1 MPIPETVNHESQWRN
16 TTDMLSNRFRA
27 LMPIGVTL
35 ALVLA
40 ACGGNGGTAPTP
52 GATDDPGTSPDPAP
66 TADVGAAC
74 DGVESLSFTHTMN
87 DQESPVIA
95 EIAEGF
101 EGTDVEVT
109 QIPFD
114 GAQQAYSNQAAGG
127 EAPDVF
133 RAEIAW
139 IADYADRGYLLDL
152 SDRVPADEWDDYLDG
167 PLAYGQW
174 QGSTFAIPQ
183 VTDALALLYNKRIF
197 EEAGVEVPDTME
209 DFITVGETIQSETDV
224 ANAFYMRGDAYWL
237 QPFLWAYGGGLF
249 TTDDQGNVGE
259 ILVNNEG
266 SVEGLTFLLEDVLG
280 TVAPESVDFAND
292 YGNAMEAFKA
302 GQVAMIFNG
311 PWATADVLSGD
322 EFMDDPENLGIA
334 VIPAGPGGDRG
345 SPIGGHSYVVYAGMD
360 EAKHDCAV
368 EFTRYLSSAENQ
380 GRLAT
385 ELNLLPTRTSAYELS
400 EVQDSRLIADF
411 EAVIENATNRPVV
424 PEGGAIYA
432 DFGPN
437 FQAAWTGDKT
447 PQQALD
453 DVAAAWETLLASRLG
468 Q

>member
-1 MPIPETVNHESQWRN
+1 
-16 TTDMLSNRFRA
+16 
-27 LMPIGVTL
+27 
-35 ALVLA
+35 
-40 ACGGNGGTAPTP
+40 
-52 GATDDPGTSPDPAP
+52 ATMDPA
-66 TADVGAAC
+66 AAC

-95 EIAEGF
+95 EIAEAF
-101 EGTDVEVT
+101 EGTTVDVT

-114 GAQQAYSNQAAGG
+114 GAQQAYDQQAAGG

-139 IADYADRGYLLDL
+139 IADYADKGYLVDL
-152 SDRVPADEWDDYLDG
+152 TDMVPADEWGDYLEG

-174 QGSTFAIPQ
+174 QGGTYAIPQ
-183 VTDALALLYNKRIF
+183 VTDALALMYNKRIF
-197 EEAGVEVPDTME
+197 EEAEVDVPETME
-209 DFITVGETIQSETDV
+209 DFVAVGQTIQDNTDLE
-224 ANAFYMRGDAYWL
+224 NAFYMRGDAYWL
-237 QPFLWAYGGGLF
+237 QPFLWAFGGGLF
-249 TTDDQGNVGE
+249 DVDEEGNVTE

-280 TVAPESVDFAND
+280 TISPESVDFAND
-292 YGNAMEAFKA
+292 YGNAMTAFKA
-302 GQVAMIFNG
+302 GEVAMIFNG
-311 PWATADVLSGD
+311 PWSTADALSGE
-322 EFMDDPENLGIA
+322 EFSDPENLGVA
-334 VIPAGPGGDRG
+334 VIPAGPDGDRG

-360 EAKHDCAV
+360 ESRQACAV

-411 EAVIENATNRPVV
+411 QAVIENATARPVV

-437 FQAAWTGDKT
+437 FQAAWTGDKS

>member
-1 MPIPETVNHESQWRN
+1 
-16 TTDMLSNRFRA
+16 MLSNRFRA
-27 LMPIGVTL
+27 VMPIGLTL
-35 ALVLA
+35 ALILA
-40 ACGGNGGTAPTP
+40 ACGNGDGGTDPTS
-52 GATDDPGTSPDPAP
+52 SPDGTDPAATMDP
-66 TADVGAAC
+66 AAAC

-95 EIAEGF
+95 EIAEAF
-101 EGTDVEVT
+101 EGTTVDVT

-114 GAQQAYSNQAAGG
+114 GAQQAYDQQAAGG

-139 IADYADRGYLLDL
+139 IADYADKGFLIDL
-152 SDRVPADEWDDYLDG
+152 TDMVPADEWGDYLEG

-174 QGSTFAIPQ
+174 QGGTYAIPQ
-183 VTDALALLYNKRIF
+183 VTDALALMYNKRIF
-197 EEAGVEVPDTME
+197 EEAEVDVPETME
-209 DFITVGETIQSETDV
+209 DFVAVGQTIQDNTDLE
-224 ANAFYMRGDAYWL
+224 NAFYMRGDAYWL
-237 QPFLWAYGGGLF
+237 QPFLWAFGGGLF
-249 TTDDQGNVGE
+249 DVDEEGNVTE

-280 TVAPESVDFAND
+280 TISPESVDFAND
-292 YGNAMEAFKA
+292 YGNAMTAFKA
-302 GQVAMIFNG
+302 GEVAMIFNG
-311 PWATADVLSGD
+311 PWSTADALSGE
-322 EFMDDPENLGIA
+322 EFSDPENLGVA
-334 VIPAGPGGDRG
+334 VIPAGPDGDRG

-360 EAKHDCAV
+360 ESRQACAV

-411 EAVIENATNRPVV
+411 QAVIENATARPVV

-437 FQAAWTGDKT
+437 FQAAWTGDKS

>member
-1 MPIPETVNHESQWRN
+1 MFY
-16 TTDMLSNRFRA
+16 TTKRA
-27 LMPIGVTL
+27 LMPLGITL

-40 ACGGNGGTAPTP
+40 ACGGETATTTPTP
-52 GATDDPGTSPDPAP
+52 GGTDAP
-66 TADVGAAC
+66 TDAPTQAPAAAC
-74 DGVESLSFTHTMN
+74 DGVDGLTFTHTMN

-95 EIAEGF
+95 EIAQGF
-101 EGTDVEVT
+101 EGTTVQVT

-114 GAQQAYSNQAAGG
+114 GAQQAYDQQAAGG

-139 IADYADRGYLLDL
+139 IADYADKGYLVDL
-152 SDRVPADEWDDYLDG
+152 TDMVPADEWNDFLAG

-174 QGSTFAIPQ
+174 QGGTFAIPQ
-183 VTDALALLYNKRIF
+183 VTDALALLYNKRLF
-197 EEAGVEVPDTME
+197 EEANVEVPETME
-209 DFITVGETIQSETDV
+209 ELIEVGETIEAETDV
-224 ANAFYMRGDAYWL
+224 TSAFYMRGDAYWL

-249 TTDDQGNVGE
+249 NTDDQGNVTE

-266 SVEGLTFLLEDVLG
+266 SVEGLTFLLEEVLG
-280 TVAPESVDFAND
+280 TIAPENVDFAND
-292 YGNAMEAFKA
+292 YGNAMTAFKA
-302 GQVAMIFNG
+302 GDVAMILNG
-311 PWATADVLSGD
+311 PWSTADVLSGEEFTD
-322 EFMDDPENLGIA
+322 EDNLGVA

-345 SPIGGHSYVVYAGMD
+345 SPIGGHSYVVYAGIQD
-360 EAKHDCAV
+360 EARTACAV
-368 EFTRYLSSAENQ
+368 EFARYLSSAENQ

-385 ELNLLPTRTSAYELS
+385 ELNLLPTRNSAYELS
-400 EVQDSRLIADF
+400 EVQESRLIADF
-411 EAVIENATNRPVV
+411 QPVIENATNRPVV

-432 DFGPN
+432 EFGPN

-453 DVAAAWETLLASRLG
+453 DVAAAWETLLAGRLS

>member
-1 MPIPETVNHESQWRN
+1 
-16 TTDMLSNRFRA
+16 MLSNHFRA
-27 LMPIGVTL
+27 LMPAGITL

-40 ACGGNGGTAPTP
+40 ACGGNGGAGTQTP
-52 GATDDPGTSPDPAP
+52 AASLDPE
-66 TADVGAAC
+66 AAC

-95 EIAEGF
+95 EIAEAF
-101 EGTDVEVT
+101 EGTTVEVT

-114 GAQQAYSNQAAGG
+114 GAQQAYDQQAAGG

-139 IADYADRGYLLDL
+139 IADYADKGYLLDL
-152 SDRVPADEWDDYLDG
+152 TSMVPQDEWDDYLDG

-174 QGSTFAIPQ
+174 QGGTYAIPQ
-183 VTDALALLYNKRIF
+183 VTDALALMYNKRLF
-197 EEAGVEVPDTME
+197 DEAGVDVPETMD
-209 DFITVGETIQSETDV
+209 DFVAVGETIQAETDV
-224 ANAFYMRGDAYWL
+224 DSAFYMRGDAYWL
-237 QPFLWAYGGGLF
+237 QPFLWAFGGGLF
-249 TTDDQGNVGE
+249 NTDDDGNVTE

-280 TVAPESVDFAND
+280 TIAPDDVDFAND
-292 YGNAMEAFKA
+292 YGNAMTAFKA
-302 GQVAMIFNG
+302 GDVAMIFNG
-311 PWATADVLSGD
+311 PWSTADALSGE
-322 EFMDDPENLGIA
+322 EFADPENLGVA
-334 VIPAGPGGDRG
+334 VIPAGPDGDRG

-360 EAKHDCAV
+360 ESRQACAV

-385 ELNLLPTRTSAYELS
+385 ELNLLPTRASAYELS

-411 EAVIENATNRPVV
+411 QAVIENATARPVV
-424 PEGGAIYA
+424 PEGGAIYGE
-432 DFGPN
+432 FGPN
-437 FQAAWTGDKT
+437 FQAAWTGDKS

-453 DVAAAWETLLASRLG
+453 DVAAAWETLLAGRMA